1 MSSGTDCPEIDI
13 FQGQKVEAAS
23 RDRTHSN
30 KRNVEAQRRQME
42 SVEDLHCFFPDVQ
55 SSLPKETKPKEC
67 IFMERK
73 WQGEGATEG
82 GRVNNGRAI
91 MNADKSQD
99 LQGELANQRTR
110 RTNDVNSHPKA
121 SRLEIQEDTEHEQL
135 RTPMWQGF
143 T

>member
-1 MSSGTDCPEIDI
+1 
-13 FQGQKVEAAS
+13 
-23 RDRTHSN
+23 
-30 KRNVEAQRRQME
+30 
-42 SVEDLHCFFPDVQ
+42 
-55 SSLPKETKPKEC
+55 
-67 IFMERK
+67 MERK
-73 WQGEGATEG
+73 WQGEGETEG
-82 GRVNNGRAI
+82 GRENNGRAI
-91 MNADKSQD
+91 MEADKSQD